1 MTDFGQLPFTL
12 VTGIANHS
20 LVSFWRK
27 KDLNSHILIFRITII
42 FQRDEIN
49 DLRLHQRIL
58 TTEKD
63 FMRLKDS
70 LDNVS
75 YLPIETQFI
84 WDEDKFKDNII
95 KYVKEYS

>member
-1 MTDFGQLPFTL
+1 
-12 VTGIANHS
+12 
-20 LVSFWRK
+20 
-27 KDLNSHILIFRITII
+27 
-42 FQRDEIN
+42 
-49 DLRLHQRIL
+49 
-58 TTEKD
+58 
-63 FMRLKDS
+63 MRLKDS